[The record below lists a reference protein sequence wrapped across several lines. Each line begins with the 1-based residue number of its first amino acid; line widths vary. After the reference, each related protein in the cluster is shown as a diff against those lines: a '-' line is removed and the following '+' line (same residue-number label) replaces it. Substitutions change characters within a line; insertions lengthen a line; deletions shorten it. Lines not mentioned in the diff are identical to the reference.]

1 MVFCGKVCAWMPLGV
16 LLYNNSSQY
25 SVLGF
30 TLHQWRCF
38 MDALVRLVMVLIPE
52 DLRSWVIKFLLVP
65 QFGPYHKEGYY
76 LWAHLELALKKLEA
90 LGRGEVGPK
99 VPATVA
105 TLMVE
110 AVRRIGIETCRQY
123 ILLHD
128 FDKAN
133 RLSLKLSSDSPLRTE
148 GGKKGEMLQVSW
160 SQWAGMFAGVTGEEL
175 DTFCQE
181 NGIVQISYYHQSPTD
196 GFPGKHGACTATRF
210 EGREDISP
218 LVIRAIRDHELSK
231 TFEWVDI
238 GKAHQMFEGC
248 DNVAVGF
255 ILAVNYADLCASV
268 REDGSVDLSTFV
280 NCAKSYIAW
289 QNHIGLSVSLA
300 QVSGLDKQKVLK
312 QLDRVRKSRE
322 AFLSE
327 TVEEVYDRI
336 VKACEL
342 KMFSADQIRSALS
355 GIDLADEVLHQI
367 IGDMTTVGK
376 LSKET
381 GKSLRAANRAVRA
394 ALAQI

>member
-1 MVFCGKVCAWMPLGV
+1 MSTSLHSLQSAIS
-16 LLYNNSSQY
+16 LL
-25 SVLGF
+25 
-30 TLHQWRCF
+30 
-38 MDALVRLVMVLIPE
+38 PK
-52 DLRSWVIKFLLVP
+52 DLQQGAQESRRVP
-65 QFGPYHKEGYY
+65 QFGPYHCEGPFMDS
-76 LWAHLELALKKLEA
+76 HLHLALETLEA
-90 LGRGEVGPK
+90 LGRGEVDSK

-110 AVRRIGIETCRQY
+110 AVRRIGIETCWQY

-160 SQWAGMFAGVTGEEL
+160 SQWTAMFNGETGEEL
-175 DTFCQE
+175 DDFCQE

-210 EGREDISP
+210 ESREDISP

-255 ILAVNYADLCASV
+255 VFAANYADLMASH
-268 REDGSVDLSTFV
+268 REGGAVDLSTFIYM
-280 NCAKSYIAW
+280 CKSYQACVSFKDVASRLAATDSLD
-289 QNHIGLSVSLA
+289 QHVLSKE
-300 QVSGLDKQKVLK
+300 LDKL
-312 QLDRVRKSRE
+312 RKSDI
-322 AFLSE
+322 AFSDE
-327 TVEEVYDRI
+327 TADQVYGRI
-336 VKACEL
+336 L
-342 KMFSADQIRSALS
+342 KVCKLMAFSADQVRSALS

-367 IGDMTTVGK
+367 IEDMTTVGK

-381 GKSLRAANRAVRA
+381 GKNLRAANRFVRA